1 MASRSKKGIIIF
13 GILLLVI
20 ILNYEI
26 ISRHSWTHW
35 NLPLSG
41 KVIVL
46 DAGHGYPDGGA
57 ESGDAQEKD
66 IALNITQYLRDYLQE
81 SGALVIMTRE
91 DDYDLADKGQKGLS
105 ARKSI
110 DLRRRAQIVNNSD
123 ADLFISVHLNAIP
136 SPRWRGAQSF
146 YNPKSDE
153 NEKLASFLQ
162 DSFRAQLG
170 NTERSAKAINSVYL
184 LNQAKLP
191 AALVEVGFLSNP
203 DESNLLQSTSYQKK
217 IAGSIYNG
225 ISRYYTNEKTPPK

>member
-1 MASRSKKGIIIF
+1 MGSRAKKSLIIF
-13 GILLLVI
+13 GILLLII

-26 ISRHSWTHW
+26 ISRHSWKHW

-57 ESGDAQEKD
+57 ESGDIQEKD
-66 IALNITQYLRDYLQE
+66 IALYITQYLRDYLQE

-91 DDYDLADKGQKGLS
+91 SDTDLADPGQKGLS
-105 ARKSI
+105 ARKTI
-110 DLRRRAQIVNNSD
+110 DLKKRANIVNNSG

-170 NTERSAKAINSVYL
+170 NTNRSAKSLNSVYL
-184 LNQAKLP
+184 LNVAKIP
-191 AALVEVGFLSNP
+191 SALVEVGFLSNP

>member
-1 MASRSKKGIIIF
+1 MGSRAKKTIIIF
-13 GILLLVI
+13 GILLLMI

-35 NLPLSG
+35 NLPLAG

-57 ESGDAQEKD
+57 ESGDIQEKD

-91 DDYDLADKGQKGLS
+91 SDYDLADPGQKGLS
-105 ARKSI
+105 ARKTI
-110 DLRRRAQIVNNSD
+110 DLKRRAGIVNSSD

-170 NTERSAKAINSVYL
+170 NTDRSAKALNSVYL
-184 LNQAKLP
+184 LNQAKIP
-191 AALVEVGFLSNP
+191 SALVEVGFLSNP
-203 DESNLLQSTSYQKK
+203 NESYLLQSTSYQKK

>member
-57 ESGDAQEKD
+57 ESGDVQEKD

-91 DDYDLADKGQKGLS
+91 DDTDLADPGQKGLS

-170 NTERSAKAINSVYL
+170 NTDRSAKELNSVYL
-184 LNQAKLP
+184 LNQAKIP

-203 DESNLLQSTSYQKK
+203 EESQLLQSTSYQKK

>member
-1 MASRSKKGIIIF
+1 MGSRTKKTIIIF
-13 GILLLVI
+13 GILLLMI

-35 NLPLSG
+35 NLPLTG

-57 ESGDAQEKD
+57 ESGDIQEKD

-91 DDYDLADKGQKGLS
+91 SDYDLADPGQKGLS
-105 ARKSI
+105 TRKTI
-110 DLRRRAQIVNNSD
+110 DLKRRAGIVNNSD

-170 NTERSAKAINSVYL
+170 NTDRSAKALNSVYL
-184 LNQAKLP
+184 LNQAKIP
-191 AALVEVGFLSNP
+191 SALVEVGFLSNP
-203 DESNLLQSTSYQKK
+203 NESYLLQSTSYQKK

>member
-57 ESGDAQEKD
+57 ESGDVQEKD

-91 DDYDLADKGQKGLS
+91 DDTDLADPGQKGLS
-105 ARKSI
+105 TRKSI

-170 NTERSAKAINSVYL
+170 NTDRSAKELNSVFL
-184 LNQAKLP
+184 LNQAKIP

-203 DESNLLQSTSYQKK
+203 EESQLLQSTSYQKK